1 MQTADKDRWLDQVN
15 RLFEARDYLRALD
28 VILEAKKEFPGDGEL
43 EQLEGQA
50 WRSIEKVA
58 EVGQLASKVEREPL
72 ERTPER
78 FLETNSLLDL
88 IEGRRR
94 ERIVEGC
101 LYQARWLQ
109 SQGEV
114 ARALRALDGGLTNF
128 PHEARLVQLR
138 DSLLIASEAVKIAIV
153 EPSVPLEPVVEL
165 VESLSDSSIPQT
177 TDESAP
183 PSPEPSAT
191 PLELVQPA
199 PAEMLTRPQMWSGFA
214 GAALTIL
221 LIAIAVKLVAGR
233 EPSAVARP
241 ANQQAVL
248 EINTSPASAVIL
260 VDGKERDKAAAL
272 LGIPLSAGLV
282 QIEARLPGYQTAR
295 ATANL
300 HAGVRREIALT
311 LTPTMAFQLLLP
323 GDGEISVNN
332 EEAVKVAGGTF
343 SREFTPGTYAVR
355 ITTGKSGLLS
365 FAFPVEAG
373 GQTVLTSLPNA
384 RDVSGLLISSYGEQG
399 RIYRTGPAVKI
410 KLDGRTLGEVNEA
423 GLDLPKLAAG
433 KHELELGENRNLRK
447 ISAVFGPSRTLTAM
461 IGSERSVEIQKG
473 RDRKSRMGS
482 VRIRV
487 TAGAELFVDGNS
499 VPMVADGTY
508 TISDMKP
515 GAHTFRAQK
524 GKQFLPNQKAVEIV
538 AGQNGEID
546 LKLSAAPIPVQIK
559 RAPADSN
566 VTYTRTGDPM
576 VHTFGGN
583 RQDLPE
589 GDYTFTARANGYMD
603 RIQNIHVSWDSAGP
617 VDLAESAGIAEW
629 RKGGWTQTRGWYSR
643 KGGGIIYFPKA
654 LGTGSA
660 EFALHWQ
667 GQGRAQW
674 IVNASDRSYLQCEL
688 DDDGFQVF
696 RVTDGKTPVPIGKK
710 KLVAKMASYIIRIE
724 VKPDTVVHKLQKDG
738 AWELLDSLQDI
749 APAAGKFGFNIPN
762 RQELFLANFALKP
775 DR

>member
-1 MQTADKDRWLDQVN
+1 
-15 RLFEARDYLRALD
+15 
-28 VILEAKKEFPGDGEL
+28 
-43 EQLEGQA
+43 
-50 WRSIEKVA
+50 
-58 EVGQLASKVEREPL
+58 
-72 ERTPER
+72 
-78 FLETNSLLDL
+78 
-88 IEGRRR
+88 
-94 ERIVEGC
+94 
-101 LYQARWLQ
+101 
-109 SQGEV
+109 
-114 ARALRALDGGLTNF
+114 
-128 PHEARLVQLR
+128 
-138 DSLLIASEAVKIAIV
+138 
-153 EPSVPLEPVVEL
+153 
-165 VESLSDSSIPQT
+165 
-177 TDESAP
+177 
-183 PSPEPSAT
+183 
-191 PLELVQPA
+191 
-199 PAEMLTRPQMWSGFA
+199 
-214 GAALTIL
+214 
-221 LIAIAVKLVAGR
+221 
-233 EPSAVARP
+233 
-241 ANQQAVL
+241 
-248 EINTSPASAVIL
+248 
-260 VDGKERDKAAAL
+260 
-272 LGIPLSAGLV
+272 
-282 QIEARLPGYQTAR
+282 
-295 ATANL
+295 
-300 HAGVRREIALT
+300 
-311 LTPTMAFQLLLP
+311 
-323 GDGEISVNN
+323 
-332 EEAVKVAGGTF
+332 
-343 SREFTPGTYAVR
+343 
-355 ITTGKSGLLS
+355 
-365 FAFPVEAG
+365 
-373 GQTVLTSLPNA
+373 
-384 RDVSGLLISSYGEQG
+384 
-399 RIYRTGPAVKI
+399 
-410 KLDGRTLGEVNEA
+410 
-423 GLDLPKLAAG
+423 
-433 KHELELGENRNLRK
+433 
-447 ISAVFGPSRTLTAM
+447 
-461 IGSERSVEIQKG
+461 
-473 RDRKSRMGS
+473 MGS